1 MPALQFIH
9 SSMSAHDV
17 FFVQSRPAHE
27 FPEHALQENIG
38 PGTYTMLAHQLHWC
52 GCMIGSAAAIMNWRP
67 TGQAALKTL
76 RCRFFSEPSADPT
89 D

>member
-1 MPALQFIH
+1 
-9 SSMSAHDV
+9 MSAHDV

-52 GCMIGSAAAIMNWRP
+52 GCMIGSAVAIMNGRP
-67 TGQAALKTL
+67 LGRPHIEDTSMPILFRTICGSYGL
-76 RCRFFSEPSADPT
+76 
-89 D
+89 